1 MVSFLLLCQNITTKG
16 YLQKGDETLS
26 WPGTH
31 GSRPTWWPEQKAENS
46 HLTNKHEAV
55 RVEGAGLKFSK
66 SIWHDVL
73 PPAKL
78 HLPKLPKPTNQGPR
92 VQRPPP
98 MGDIPYSKH

>member
-1 MVSFLLLCQNITTKG
+1 MRLHHG
-16 YLQKGDETLS
+16 
-26 WPGTH
+26 PGRMAAGQH
-31 GSRPTWWPEQKAENS
+31 GGLEAERS

-55 RVEGAGLKFSK
+55 KVEGAGLKFSK